1 MRYSVFILF
10 LWTFLFTFCSFAD
23 DTGGKSK
30 KQTDKKVSET
40 QVFSGLKL
48 KGQLKKPDLSYIY
61 KRTGLRTEQIV
72 DIPENFDDEIIQ
84 GAGTF

>member
-1 MRYSVFILF
+1 MKPLLYFIFMGLF
-10 LWTFLFTFCSFAD
+10 AFALSAWAD
-23 DTGGKSK
+23 DTGAEKKKSEIK
-30 KQTDKKVSET
+30 RTQTES
-40 QVFSGLKL
+40 FSGLKL